1 MEAPKR
7 IKDMP
12 FDALFQMLISE
23 MTKLN
28 GFSVPLIEE
37 IVSEFCRRFRLCK
50 GITYLYNSLEAEQ
63 HGNGEI
69 HSCFDTGVEG
79 NLLKQYRVTTELMST
94 AVMSV
99 YAPPDAPALTDEE
112 EQRLDIVM
120 RAVLTFMSRNRFQ
133 KIVREMIL
141 TDDAGYPNFRSL
153 LHFLMEH
160 KQVGGMIGF
169 EYNLRHFSLVNQEF
183 GRKAGDTALR
193 NHFEGCRGIVGSG
206 GTVARLGGDSF
217 IAVCSVPELEQVLAY
232 LAETVTVCDDTD
244 GSSVTLTC
252 SVGLYR
258 FPEGMI
264 YHDPGQFMPMIMTA
278 FRAAQ
283 TGGKEHAVFFDHAI
297 LERKEKSMKVQQ
309 LFPEALRNREF
320 HVFYQPKIDILTG
333 EIAGAEALCR
343 WFRKGEIVPPMEF
356 IPVLE
361 QTADI
366 CKLDFYMLDLV
377 CSDLRRWMDSGIQPV
392 RISVNLSRKH
402 MMDAYLLQ
410 TILEIV
416 DKHRIP
422 HEYIEIELTETTTD
436 VEFKDLKRVVGA
448 LQKAGIYTSVDDFG
462 IGYSSLNLI
471 RAIPWNVL
479 KIDRSFLPLE
489 EDSPDSTRSIMF
501 GHVVRMAKQ
510 LGLECIAEG
519 VETQRQVEI
528 LRDNNCDLAQGFYFD
543 RPLPVEDFEKRL
555 HQHYYEVT

>member
-1 MEAPKR
+1 M
-7 IKDMP
+7 
-12 FDALFQMLISE
+12 
-23 MTKLN
+23 
-28 GFSVPLIEE
+28 
-37 IVSEFCRRFRLCK
+37 
-50 GITYLYNSLEAEQ
+50 
-63 HGNGEI
+63 
-69 HSCFDTGVEG
+69 
-79 NLLKQYRVTTELMST
+79 
-94 AVMSV
+94 
-99 YAPPDAPALTDEE
+99 
-112 EQRLDIVM
+112 
-120 RAVLTFMSRNRFQ
+120 
-133 KIVREMIL
+133 
-141 TDDAGYPNFRSL
+141 
-153 LHFLMEH
+153 
-160 KQVGGMIGF
+160 
-169 EYNLRHFSLVNQEF
+169 
-183 GRKAGDTALR
+183 
-193 NHFEGCRGIVGSG
+193 
-206 GTVARLGGDSF
+206 
-217 IAVCSVPELEQVLAY
+217 PELEQVLAY